1 MFKSKYKQII
11 DDIISQID
19 SGDLEQGMQLPSQR
33 DMASLYQVN
42 RSTVIQALDIL
53 KSQGIIEGREKQRLY
68 VSGNTW
74 HTYIKNNIN
83 WQNYISHSTTKNNQ
97 YFVQQINKLEFHTN
111 MIRLGTGELAPDLIP
126 NEQFKEI
133 LSKCHTPVLN
143 TNYEPPQGNLK
154 LREAVA
160 QYMQKLG
167 VSCTVDH
174 ICITS
179 GALQGLKL
187 IADGL
192 LIPQSKII
200 VESPSYIN
208 SIRTWHNMRAD
219 IQQISISDIKSNINN
234 IFKAHSQYT
243 NSIFYCIPTLHN
255 PTQHSY
261 STEEKQKIIM
271 QCEQHGIPIVED
283 DVYGDLYFKHDRPK
297 PLKSFDTNDNI
308 LYLNSLSKTV
318 SPSLRVGWIVAKP
331 SVAAHLADLKM
342 QNDYGASSISQYIAT
357 QWLTHPQY
365 HDQHLKM
372 LKNQLLIKRNLL
384 LESLKKYFSD
394 FGSWSTPEGS
404 FYIWFQFKFS
414 IDMKRL
420 FDEAIAENILINP
433 GEVYDKD
440 ARDCIRFSYAYV
452 DAEDIDETLKHL
464 SKIIQTRFTP
474 PSSHIS
480 KGNRG

>member
-1 MFKSKYKQII
+1 
-11 DDIISQID
+11 
-19 SGDLEQGMQLPSQR
+19 
-33 DMASLYQVN
+33 
-42 RSTVIQALDIL
+42 
-53 KSQGIIEGREKQRLY
+53 
-68 VSGNTW
+68 
-74 HTYIKNNIN
+74 
-83 WQNYISHSTTKNNQ
+83 
-97 YFVQQINKLEFHTN
+97 

-234 IFKAHSQYT
+234 IFKAQSQYT

-283 DVYGDLYFKHDRPK
+283 DVYGDLYFNHERPK

-318 SPSLRVGWIVAKP
+318 SPGLRVGWIVAKP

-372 LKNQLLIKRNLL
+372 LKNQLLIKRNLF

-474 PSSHIS
+474 PSSHIG
-480 KGNRG
+480 KGNHG